1 MNISKFSGF
10 KAAIFN
16 LSVLK
21 FQVALLLFIGIQTH
35 ELFAQE
41 TYNIAT
47 YNIRYANQNDE
58 GNLWE
63 DRAPHLINLI
73 QFHEMDIIGT
83 QEGLFNQL
91 ELVKEELNFPYI
103 GVGRD
108 TGKKEG
114 EFSAV
119 FYNPEKFN
127 LLEQNTFWLSPTPEK
142 PSKGWDAALNRVC
155 SWAKFKTQ
163 DGQEFYVFNVHY
175 DHRGQKAREESSKL
189 VLQKIKSINKENLPC
204 ILTGDFNIEDD
215 NPAYDEITKGNL
227 MKDSKKESILPP
239 YGPLG
244 TFTGFKWDMLPNK
257 RIDYIFVNDKVK
269 TLHHGTISDN
279 YGKKY
284 PSDHFPVM
292 VKVQLDN

>member
-1 MNISKFSGF
+1 MNISKFAGF
-10 KAAIFN
+10 KAPIFK

-21 FQVALLLFIGIQTH
+21 YQVALFFFIGSYTH
-35 ELFAQE
+35 DLIAQE

-91 ELVKEELNFPYI
+91 EMVKEGLNFPYI

-108 TGKKEG
+108 TGEKEG

-119 FYNPEKFN
+119 FYNPEKFT

-142 PSKGWDAALNRVC
+142 PSKGWDASLNRVC

-189 VLQKIKSINKENLPC
+189 VIQKIKSINKENLPC

-269 TLHHGTISDN
+269 TLHHGTLSDN

-292 VKVQLDN
+292 VKVQLGN

>member
-1 MNISKFSGF
+1 MNNFNFSEF
-10 KAAIFN
+10 KVSNFKLSGLKLQVILLMFTLFQAPAIM
-16 LSVLK
+16 
-21 FQVALLLFIGIQTH
+21 
-35 ELFAQE
+35 AQE
-41 TYNIAT
+41 TYKIAT
-47 YNIRYANQNDE
+47 YNIRYANSSDE

-73 QFHEMDIIGT
+73 RFHEMDIIGT

-91 ELVKEELNFPYI
+91 EMIKEGLDFPYI
-103 GVGRD
+103 GVGRN
-108 TGKKEG
+108 TGEKEG

-119 FYNPEKFN
+119 FYNPKKFT
-127 LLEQNTFWLSPTPEK
+127 LLEQNSFWLSPTPEK
-142 PSKGWDAALNRVC
+142 PSKGWDASLNRIC
-155 SWAKFKTQ
+155 SWGKFKTQ
-163 DGQEFYVFNVHY
+163 EGQEFYVFNVHY

-189 VLQKIKSINKENLPC
+189 VIQKIKSINKQNLPC

-215 NPAYDEITKGNL
+215 NPAYHEITKGDL
-227 MKDSKKESILPP
+227 MKDSKKESKLPS

-244 TFTGFKWDMLPNK
+244 TFTGFKWDILPEK

-269 TLHHGTISDN
+269 TLHHGTLSDN

-292 VKVQLDN
+292 VKVQLDK

>member
-1 MNISKFSGF
+1 MNIFTSSVF
-10 KAAIFN
+10 KVPNFN
-16 LSVLK
+16 LFRFNFPVI
-21 FQVALLLFIGIQTH
+21 LLLFTFLQA
-35 ELFAQE
+35 EASLAQE

-47 YNIRYANQNDE
+47 YNIRYANPNDE

-73 QFHEMDIIGT
+73 RFHEMDIIGT

-91 ELVKEELNFPYI
+91 EMIKEGLTFPYI

-119 FYNPEKFN
+119 FYNPEKFT
-127 LLEQNTFWLSPTPEK
+127 LLEQNSFWLSPTPEK
-142 PSKGWDAALNRVC
+142 PSKGWDASLNRIC
-155 SWAKFKTQ
+155 SWGKFKSQ
-163 DGQEFYVFNVHY
+163 EGQEFYVFNVHY

-189 VLQKIKSINKENLPC
+189 IIQKIQTINTQNLPC
-204 ILTGDFNIEDD
+204 ILTGDFNVEDD
-215 NPAYDEITKGNL
+215 NPAYYEIIKGGS
-227 MKDSKKESILPP
+227 MKDSKSESKFPP

-244 TFTGFKWDMLPNK
+244 TFTGFKWDMLPEK
-257 RIDYIFVNDKVK
+257 RIDYIFVNDVVSV
-269 TLHHGTISDN
+269 THQGTISDN

-292 VKVQLDN
+292 VKVRLGN